1 MRIYRT
7 EVYLLS
13 FVTAPFD
20 ANHREARGLSLEER
34 HRHLEHLEDVND
46 HAHKNYCGRR
56 MIPFVADIVYEC
68 ATDCGR
74 CILPELVAR
83 LFFGRALQE
92 QRCKPGERK
101 YRYPVPN
108 GFHSP
113 FPPSPASRRYGVLI
127 DAAALCQRRSR
138 GTGRSEE
145 HTSELQSLMRISYA
159 VFCLKKKKNNI

>member
-68 ATDCGR
+68 ATD
-74 CILPELVAR
+74 
-83 LFFGRALQE
+83 
-92 QRCKPGERK
+92 
-101 YRYPVPN
+101 
-108 GFHSP
+108 
-113 FPPSPASRRYGVLI
+113 
-127 DAAALCQRRSR
+127 
-138 GTGRSEE
+138 RSEE

-159 VFCLKKKKNNI
+159 VFCLKKKNKSTREDQYITHHNTK